1 MIMDNVDNKIEEI
14 SKMTNLDKL
23 GIPEAVVMLALG
35 AVVLLFGY
43 RIKKI
48 AFFII
53 WFLLGFNLMGM
64 LMPFINQNVEVVA
77 SSDLYQTLLPI
88 GGGLLLALLGF
99 SIEKL
104 CVGGICFVLSMLV
117 TVQYFG
123 TDIQTM
129 AIGGIIGVFVAGF
142 AVMVMKPATIIATA
156 VAGAYALTLAIMKLN
171 TDINFEVMYWPMLL
185 GIAAVG
191 SIFQFLTT
199 KRIR

>member
-14 SKMTNLDKL
+14 SKFANLDKL
-23 GIPEAVVMLALG
+23 GIPEAVIMLVLG
-35 AVVLLFGY
+35 AAVLLFGY

-53 WFLLGFNLMGM
+53 WFLLGFNLMVW
-64 LMPFINQNVEVVA
+64 LMPTINNLVPEIA
-77 SSDLYQTLLPI
+77 SSELYQTLLPI
-88 GGGLLLALLGF
+88 GGGLILALLGF
-99 SIEKL
+99 TIEKL
-104 CVGGICFVLSMLV
+104 CVSGICFVLTMLI
-117 TVQYFG
+117 TIQYFG
-123 TDIQTM
+123 TDIQVL
-129 AIGGIIGVFVAGF
+129 AIGGIVGVVVAGV
-142 AVMVMKPATIIATA
+142 AVMVMKPAVIIATA

>member
-1 MIMDNVDNKIEEI
+1 MDNVDNKIEEI
-14 SKMTNLDKL
+14 SKMANLDKL
-23 GIPEAVVMLALG
+23 GIPEAVIMLALG

-53 WFLLGFNLMGM
+53 WFLLGFNLVSI
-64 LMPFINQNVEVVA
+64 LMPFINQNVEVIA

-129 AIGGIIGVFVAGF
+129 AIGGIIGVLVAGF

-171 TDINFEVMYWPMLL
+171 TDINFETFYWPMIF
-185 GIAAVG
+185 GIAAAG

-199 KRIR
+199 KRMQ

>member
-1 MIMDNVDNKIEEI
+1 MVMDNVDNKIEEI

-171 TDINFEVMYWPMLL
+171 TDIDFEMMYWPMLL
-185 GIAAVG
+185 GIATVG
-191 SIFQFLTT
+191 AIFQFLTT
-199 KRIR
+199 KRIN

>member
-14 SKMTNLDKL
+14 SKFANLDKL
-23 GIPEAVVMLALG
+23 GMPEAVIMLVLG
-35 AVVLLFGY
+35 AAVLLFGY

-53 WFLLGFNLMGM
+53 WFLLGFNLMVW
-64 LMPFINQNVEVVA
+64 LMPTINNLVPEIA
-77 SSDLYQTLLPI
+77 SSELYQTLLLI
-88 GGGLLLALLGF
+88 GGGLILALLGF
-99 SIEKL
+99 TIEKL
-104 CVGGICFVLSMLV
+104 CVSGICFVLTMLI
-117 TVQYFG
+117 TIQYFG
-123 TDIQTM
+123 TDIQVL
-129 AIGGIIGVFVAGF
+129 AIGGIVGVVVAGV
-142 AVMVMKPATIIATA
+142 AVMVMKPAVIIATA
-156 VAGAYALTLAIMKLN
+156 VAGGYALTLAIMKLN

>member
-171 TDINFEVMYWPMLL
+171 TDINFEAMYWPMLL
-185 GIAAVG
+185 GIATVG
-191 SIFQFLTT
+191 AIFQFLTT
-199 KRIR
+199 KRIN

>member
-142 AVMVMKPATIIATA
+142 VVMVMKPATIIATA

-171 TDINFEVMYWPMLL
+171 TDINFEAMYWPMLL
-185 GIAAVG
+185 GIATVG
-191 SIFQFLTT
+191 AIFQFLTT
-199 KRIR
+199 KRIN

>member
-23 GIPEAVVMLALG
+23 GIPEAVVMLALS

-171 TDINFEVMYWPMLL
+171 TDINFEAMYWPMLL
-185 GIAAVG
+185 GIATVG
-191 SIFQFLTT
+191 AIFQFLTT
-199 KRIR
+199 KRIN

>member
-156 VAGAYALTLAIMKLN
+156 VAGAYALTLAIIKLN
-171 TDINFEVMYWPMLL
+171 TDINFEAMYGPMLL
-185 GIAAVG
+185 GIATVG
-191 SIFQFLTT
+191 AIFQFLTT
-199 KRIR
+199 KRIN